1 VSAGPVN
8 FNDLLKAADDA
19 GFSVVPANDYDAEV
33 ATAEAKTTSSGKNQI
48 AVRFK
53 ITSGPQ
59 AGKSVFNN
67 FVISPDNANALGF
80 FFRHMAAMG
89 LEREYFA
96 ANPPLAQAAAAL
108 VGRKVTITVSVEQW
122 NGQDR
127 NRVNA
132 VKKAGGATGVGATP
146 FIPGMVTPAPMPVI
160 PPAPPVVA
168 PSVPVAPFVP
178 EPVPPL
184 AVPPVTDLPEHNP
197 VDAAPITAPEIPF

>member
-1 VSAGPVN
+1 MSAGPVN

-132 VKKAGGATGVGATP
+132 VKKAGGVTGVGATP
-146 FIPGMVTPAPMPVI
+146 FIPGMVTPAPMI
-160 PPAPPVVA
+160 PPAAPAVSIPQPPVI
-168 PSVPVAPFVP
+168 SDT
-178 EPVPPL
+178 VPPAAPL
-184 AVPPVTDLPEHNP
+184 VTATET
-197 VDAAPITAPEIPF
+197 APITAPEIPF

>member
-1 VSAGPVN
+1 VSQQPVN

-19 GFSVVPANDYDAEV
+19 GFSVVPANEYEAEV
-33 ATAEAKTTSSGKNQI
+33 ATAEAKTTSGGKNQI
-48 AVRFK
+48 VVRFK
-53 ITSGPQ
+53 IIAGPQ

-96 ANPPLAQAAAAL
+96 ANPPLSQAAAQL
-108 VGRKVTITVSVEQW
+108 IGRKVTITVSIEQW

-132 VKKAGGATGVGATP
+132 IKKAGMVSGVGATP
-146 FIPGMVTPAPMPVI
+146 FIPQAMPPAITSLATPAFVPQP
-160 PPAPPVVA
+160 
-168 PSVPVAPFVP
+168 PSVPTASFVP

-184 AVPPVTDLPEHNP
+184 NTSETQ
-197 VDAAPITAPEIPF
+197 ISETKAPEVPF